1 MFHGKM
7 DSPAMPFSIARSA
20 VFRHGR
26 ATAMYY
32 SEMEDDNQ
40 CSIRKIEAANLK
52 ISKVADFI
60 FDENDQ
66 WGKHD
71 VCRCISTSVLAKDE
85 TACLKDG
92 RDIVA
97 KSVQAQDASIA
108 YFSNPH
114 DLCEYIKTISFSG
127 VVQHVSADC
136 GPDICETRYRMLKTS
151 WYRQTI
157 STEMKINRHRAS
169 SEQPVHEIF
178 CTFDGPMHLVETYS
192 TCSKSLNAKIA
203 AFIRN
208 ITNVVNAYIPLS
220 SEIWNG
226 EFYLNHS
233 RAGILRFEFASFVQ
247 IVSRQHF
254 LSLESVDQLIPKT
267 NPSKSTPGFS
277 AQTSANSREVAANF
291 MPCHSSRFQTIRPQ
305 SASSISTLS
314 HHIAREGLQMRTDA
328 PKSQKLLSKRP
339 VYTDS
344 SQPLGSK
351 LSFESL
357 DTSLD
362 AMLDKDAT
370 LEEGTPT
377 ITSIN
382 AFSKFREGKQHSLN
396 RISMN
401 IDILCE
407 LLIPRT
413 QRNANCH
420 CIPESTGAFQAWLRL
435 TLCKHEMNLQVSI
448 SCSR

>member
-7 DSPAMPFSIARSA
+7 NSPAMPFSIARSA
-20 VFRHGR
+20 IFRHGR

-52 ISKVADFI
+52 ISKVADFL

-85 TACLKDG
+85 AACLKDG
-92 RDIVA
+92 HEIVA
-97 KSVQAQDASIA
+97 KSVQAQDVSIA
-108 YFSNPH
+108 YYSNSH

-136 GPDICETRYRMLKTS
+136 GPEICETRYRMLKTS

-157 STEMKINRHRAS
+157 STEMKINRHRVS
-169 SEQPVHEIF
+169 SEQPVHEFF
-178 CTFDGPMHLVETYS
+178 CTFDGPMHLVETYP
-192 TCSKSLNAKIA
+192 TCSKALNAKIA
-203 AFIRN
+203 VFIKN
-208 ITNVVNAYIPLS
+208 IKNVVNAYIPVS

-247 IVSRQHF
+247 IVSKQHF
-254 LSLESVDQLIPKT
+254 SSLESVDRLIPKT
-267 NPSKSTPGFS
+267 TPSKSKPGFS
-277 AQTSANSREVAANF
+277 AQTSANSREIAPNL
-291 MPCHSSRFQTIRPQ
+291 MPCHSRFQTVRPQ
-305 SASSISTLS
+305 SASSTSTLS
-314 HHIAREGLQMRTDA
+314 RHMTKEGLQMRTDA
-328 PKSQKLLSKRP
+328 PKLQNLLLKRP
-339 VYTDS
+339 VSNDS

-377 ITSIN
+377 MSSIYT
-382 AFSKFREGKQHSLN
+382 FSKFREGNQMQHSLN
-396 RISMN
+396 
-401 IDILCE
+401 
-407 LLIPRT
+407 
-413 QRNANCH
+413 
-420 CIPESTGAFQAWLRL
+420 STVL
-435 TLCKHEMNLQVSI
+435 TFCA
-448 SCSR
+448 SC